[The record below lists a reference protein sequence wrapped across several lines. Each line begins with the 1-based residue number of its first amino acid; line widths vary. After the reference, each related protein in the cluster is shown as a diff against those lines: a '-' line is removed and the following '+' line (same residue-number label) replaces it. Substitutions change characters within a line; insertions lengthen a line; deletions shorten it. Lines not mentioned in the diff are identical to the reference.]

1 MAIKELE
8 GNMNVLEAARI
19 RIINAFDTGL
29 DIKFSISGGK
39 DSICLADIIFEL
51 KRGKN

>member
-1 MAIKELE
+1 MAVIELE

-29 DIKFSISGGK
+29 DIRIRYK
-39 DSICLADIIFEL
+39 IFYI
-51 KRGKN
+51 RR